1 MVGCPAFETWCACT
15 GVWSATYL
23 SAWSGISCSSAE
35 GRVSS
40 SVPIESGPIEVHGN
54 WNIVHTPWSI
64 GRVVLR
70 IIGSHLVG
78 LVLVAGA
85 VVVTHVA
92 KGAIVVLE
100 SSSLI
105 VIVAL
110 EISKCSSSES

>member
-1 MVGCPAFETWCACT
+1 M
-15 GVWSATYL
+15 YL
-23 SAWSGISCSSAE
+23 STWSGISCSSAE

-54 WNIVHTPWSI
+54 WNVVHTPWSI

-70 IIGSHLVG
+70 IIGSYLVG
-78 LVLVAGA
+78 LVLVTGA
-85 VVVTHVA
+85 VIVA
-92 KGAIVVLE
+92 HITKRAIVVLE

-110 EISKCSSSES
+110 EVSKCSSSES